1 MCSFDSILRLSIVL
15 SRCPSFPFA
24 QPELFNKYVGESE
37 KAIRDV
43 FRKARAAAP
52 SIVFFDEID
61 SIAVKR
67 GGADGDR
74 VGDRVLNQVSK
85 THR

>member
-1 MCSFDSILRLSIVL
+1 MLFTCALSSFLS
-15 SRCPSFPFA
+15 CA

-37 KAIRDV
+37 KAIRDI

-74 VGDRVLNQVSK
+74 VGDRVLNQVCFL
-85 THR
+85 

>member
-1 MCSFDSILRLSIVL
+1 MAKALATECGRNVL
-15 SRCPSFPFA
+15 A
-24 QPELFNKYVGESE
+24 VKGPELFNKYVGESE

-43 FRKARAAAP
+43 FRRARANAP
-52 SIVFFDEID
+52 ALVFFDEID

-74 VGDRVLNQVSK
+74 VGDRVLNQARRVL
-85 THR
+85 RAL